1 MPQMDV
7 ADLVNDVHGRSS
19 ETNTSALPKNI
30 GATKKAAAKP
40 KKPKFVIKFDVDQDW
55 KKLLANSRAATTL
68 AASTVNA
75 AADNLLPDDLQ
86 YNATSLTKLFL
97 LPSRNG
103 KTLTRRY
110 GDGDG
115 DDDAVDM
122 DGDDWT
128 NADTFGDDAYIPSSP
143 GEGGADDNFGDSPIP
158 LFDDASGDEGDDMM
172 PASAATGPPAAG
184 DLKLIDNVRQV
195 QKINIGYAQKPKIM
209 DVKKLKETLWG
220 EIEDNTIRN
229 ENGENEGGNSN
240 GNDAAMAK
248 PDAAQPDTHTFQQM
262 IAGRSLSLVRARA
275 LSWRV
280 TGDMARL
287 LFPLAC

>member
-1 MPQMDV
+1 M
-7 ADLVNDVHGRSS
+7 
-19 ETNTSALPKNI
+19 
-30 GATKKAAAKP
+30 
-40 KKPKFVIKFDVDQDW
+40 IKFDVGQDW

-97 LPSRNG
+97 FPGRSG

-110 GDGDG
+110 GDA

-122 DGDDWT
+122 DGDGWA
-128 NADTFGDDAYIPSSP
+128 NGDTFGDDAYIPSSP
-143 GEGGADDNFGDSPIP
+143 GEGGAADDFGDSPIP
-158 LFDDASGDEGDDMM
+158 LFDDDDASGDEGDDFPQGDDMM
-172 PASAATGPPAAG
+172 PVSAATPAAG

-220 EIEDNTIRN
+220 EIEGNTVQS
-229 ENGENEGGNSN
+229 ENGENEGGDSS
-240 GNDAAMAK
+240 GDAAVPTKAK
-248 PDAAQPDTHTFQQM
+248 PEAGQSDTHTFQQM
-262 IAGRSLSLVRARA
+262 IAGWSSLQFWRAAVEGRGK
-275 LSWRV
+275 WRV
-280 TGDMARL
+280 GGE
-287 LFPLAC
+287 

>member
-1 MPQMDV
+1 MDV
-7 ADLVNDVHGRSS
+7 SDLVDDVHGRSS
-19 ETNTSALPKNI
+19 AINPSALPKNV

-110 GDGDG
+110 GDGD
-115 DDDAVDM
+115 DDAVDM

-143 GEGGADDNFGDSPIP
+143 GEGGADDDFGDSPIP

-172 PASAATGPPAAG
+172 PASAATGPPVAG

-240 GNDAAMAK
+240 GNDAAIPAMAK
-248 PDAAQPDTHTFQQM
+248 PNAAQPDTHTFQQM
-262 IAGRSLSLVRARA
+262 IAGRFLSRARS
-275 LSWRV
+275 LR
-280 TGDMARL
+280 G
-287 LFPLAC
+287 